1 MSAEVIAL
9 VNYYARNAFSRHVQT
24 VCNEVLKKRAAPD
37 ATLLFWRAFGML
49 QEGALNEA
57 IKELQ
62 AVEARGDAH
71 LSLPVK
77 LALLH
82 AHQQARAIDEE
93 EVARLRGEV
102 DLEEQNAP
110 ERARMTAAL
119 LLWHLGDAPR
129 ARMHAARLLSLQPQ
143 SVPALTL
150 VGWLE
155 LGEAAEPDAA
165 AAAAASGG
173 SSFDEALAACAA
185 KKDLEALMGK
195 AALHAQRGQHR
206 EALEALNQVIVLY
219 AWFLPALVE
228 KFLVLVA
235 TGDWEQAVETAQR
248 VLSQDAHNI
257 EALRLSAAFLLSQ
270 EGRCPLAADRVS
282 DLAAA
287 LERQEPQNARLYYR
301 VARPLARLAGRHAG
315 VLQLTLSL
323 VDRACR
329 LAPARPEYA
338 AEYAYQQM
346 LLGDLAGAT
355 TTLKRAA
362 ALEEGSQEV
371 LQRQIKCQILAGQLD
386 EAETQLDFIAEIQA
400 SIDRTPEMALNAAA
414 LAWHKRHSR
423 EEAVA
428 QLDEAV
434 ELHMAQLGKARA
446 RAHRAASNRRKP
458 RPRPGG
464 GAAGRRRRPR
474 AWGMAHGAREEPAA
488 ATHPPPARVAGAS
501 LGGVLCAPQ
510 PRDAPR
516 DCTGVPPALRRR
528 SGGGGPGVAGRRRPL
543 EGDQAAHSPRLAGAG
558 RRGEAGEAGEGAGG
572 APPPAAAASRSL
584 HHPVSAPFRGTQT
597 PGLLEA
603 QLLLARSRYL
613 GGEFDEALRC
623 CVACAKAR
631 APRCARIRDGWR
643 PPSPGR

>member
-155 LGEAAEPDAA
+155 LGEAAEPDA

-446 RAHRAASNRRKP
+446 RAPRRFEPAQAPAPAWRWRGRPPSAAARMGHGARGTRGARRRHPPSTRSRGRRQP
-458 RPRPGG
+458 RGSTLCTSTPRCSSRLQRSTSGTAPPI
-464 GAAGRRRRPR
+464 RRRR
-474 AWGMAHGAREEPAA
+474 
-488 ATHPPPARVAGAS
+488 T
-501 LGGVLCAPQ
+501 
-510 PRDAPR
+510 
-516 DCTGVPPALRRR
+516 RRR
-528 SGGGGPGVAGRRRPL
+528 RAPPSSRRRPSCSLSSSRRCGAEGGGGGSGR
-543 EGDQAAHSPRLAGAG
+543 GG
-558 RRGEAGEAGEGAGG
+558 RGR
-572 APPPAAAASRSL
+572 AAASRRRQ
-584 HHPVSAPFRGTQT
+584 PEPAPPSERA
-597 PGLLEA
+597 L
-603 QLLLARSRYL
+603 SRHA
-613 GGEFDEALRC
+613 D
-623 CVACAKAR
+623 AR
-631 APRCARIRDGWR
+631 APRGAAAVGALAL
-643 PPSPGR
+643 PGRRV

>member
-446 RAHRAASNRRKP
+446 RAPRRFEPAQAPAPAWRWRGRPPSAAARMGHGARGTRGARRRHPPSTRSRGRRQPRGSTLCTSTPRCSSRLHRSTSGTAP
-458 RPRPGG
+458 PI
-464 GAAGRRRRPR
+464 RRRR
-474 AWGMAHGAREEPAA
+474 
-488 ATHPPPARVAGAS
+488 T
-501 LGGVLCAPQ
+501 
-510 PRDAPR
+510 
-516 DCTGVPPALRRR
+516 RRR
-528 SGGGGPGVAGRRRPL
+528 RASPSSRRRPSCSLSSSRRCGAEGGGGGSGR
-543 EGDQAAHSPRLAGAG
+543 GG
-558 RRGEAGEAGEGAGG
+558 RGR
-572 APPPAAAASRSL
+572 AAASRRRQ
-584 HHPVSAPFRGTQT
+584 PEPAPPSERA
-597 PGLLEA
+597 L
-603 QLLLARSRYL
+603 SRHA
-613 GGEFDEALRC
+613 D
-623 CVACAKAR
+623 AR
-631 APRCARIRDGWR
+631 APRGAAAVGALAL
-643 PPSPGR
+643 PGRRV